1 MGPVKHSQRGFSLI
15 ELLMTAFILG
25 IGLLGL
31 AALQT
36 MGIRAFGAS
45 RQRDAAAYMA
55 SNLLDHFQSQGRIAM
70 LLREAGQPLPATLA
84 LIQSPE
90 GAEQAYA
97 VNGLTG
103 FTLDGR
109 PVADAEGVFHV
120 FYTVLPPRSG
130 AIPAGSIVQGHEVVV
145 NVRWRESLT
154 NPGGGT
160 VVQDRW
166 LSMTRF
172 IAH

>member
-1 MGPVKHSQRGFSLI
+1 MLRKRQRPNGFSLI

-55 SNLLDHFQSQGRIAM
+55 SNLLDHFQSQGRIA
-70 LLREAGQPLPATLA
+70 LALRESGQPVPASLA
-84 LIQSPE
+84 LLQAPQ
-90 GAEQAYA
+90 GVEQTYA
-97 VNGLTG
+97 VNGLSG
-103 FTLDGR
+103 FTLDGQ
-109 PVADAEGVFHV
+109 PVADADGVFHV
-120 FYTVLPPRSG
+120 FYTVLAPRAG
-130 AIPAGSIVQGHEVVV
+130 AIPAASTVQGNEVVV
-145 NVRWRESLT
+145 NVRWRESVPT
-154 NPGGGT
+154 AGGAS

>member
-1 MGPVKHSQRGFSLI
+1 MHKSRQQQGFSLI

-55 SNLLDHFQSQGRIAM
+55 SNLLDHFQAQGRIVLA
-70 LLREAGQPLPATLA
+70 LRESGQAIPTTLTLVQA
-84 LIQSPE
+84 PE
-90 GAEQAYA
+90 GVEQVYA

-103 FTLDGR
+103 FTLDGQ
-109 PVADAEGVFHV
+109 PVADADGIFHV
-120 FYTVLPPRSG
+120 FYTVLAPRAG
-130 AIPAGSIVQGHEVVV
+130 AIPAASSVQGNEVVV
-145 NVRWRESLT
+145 NVRWRESI
-154 NPGGGT
+154 PAAGGGS

>member
-1 MGPVKHSQRGFSLI
+1 MRQIKSNQRGFSLI

-36 MGIRAFGAS
+36 LGIRSFGAS

-70 LLREAGQPLPATLA
+70 ALREVGQSVPATLA
-84 LIQSPE
+84 LIQAPE
-90 GAEQAYA
+90 GVEQAYA
-97 VNGLTG
+97 LNGLSG
-103 FTLDGR
+103 FTLDGQA
-109 PVADAEGVFHV
+109 VADAEGVFHV
-120 FYTVLPPRSG
+120 FYTILPPRAG
-130 AIPAGSIVQGHEVVV
+130 AVPAASTVRGNEVVV
-145 NVRWRESLT
+145 NVRWRESV
-154 NPGGGT
+154 PAGGGAS